1 LICKTTNS
9 DRWSGVRAGAVR
21 DATGAGREIQMTAVM
36 PAEHSILKG
45 TQKNVTLRD
54 GRTITV
60 RRMQPDDVQRSYE
73 FFCALPAEDRQY
85 LRVDVTRRDLVERR
99 TLETDERRTVRVVAE
114 HSGEIVADGTLELE
128 GHGWGNNIAEVRLIV
143 ARAWQRLGLGTIMA
157 RELFHLASEHRVDRI
172 VARLMRPQEGAHRIF
187 KRLGFHEEFLIPGHV
202 RDQSGA
208 WQDLIIMRCPLDDLW
223 RDLEFE
229 LANGDFQRHR

>member
-1 LICKTTNS
+1 MKT
-9 DRWSGVRAGAVR
+9 
-21 DATGAGREIQMTAVM
+21 AT
-36 PAEHSILKG
+36 PADETILRGIRKS
-45 TQKNVTLRD
+45 VTLRD

-73 FFCALPAEDRQY
+73 FFCALPADDRKY

-99 TLETDERRTVRVVAE
+99 TLETDERRAVRVVAE
-114 HSGEIVADGTLELE
+114 LDGEIVADGTLELE
-128 GHGWGNNIAEVRLIV
+128 GHGWGNNVAEVRLIV
-143 ARAWQRLGLGTIMA
+143 ARSCQKLGLGTVMA
-157 RELFHLASEHRVDRI
+157 RELFHLASQYRVDRI
-172 VARLMRPQEGAHRIF
+172 VARLMRPQAGAHRIF
-187 KRLGFHEEFLIPGHV
+187 KRLGFHEEFLIPEHV

-208 WQDLIIMRCPLDDLW
+208 WQDLIIMRCPLEELW